1 VTVTRVGC
9 TGWSYADW
17 VGPFYPPGTPPG
29 EFLSRYAQVFDFAEV
44 DSSFYRAP
52 SPFLAQR
59 WVNATPDPFLFALK
73 IPQAVSHAT
82 PGSPIDLELGK
93 FLQGIGP
100 LQVGGKLGPVV
111 AQFPASFR
119 RPAGVA
125 HLQAILDA
133 VPRSLRLA
141 VELRH
146 RSWWV
151 PETQQQLEARGA
163 GLVWS
168 VVPSTRP
175 PYWITSDFVYG
186 RFVGD
191 RALTTFDRIQRD
203 ERDQME
209 LMRDHLL
216 VEGAS
221 AAEHYLLVNNHFMG
235 FGPGT
240 AAIVREVLGL
250 PPVDL
255 EAARR
260 PAGQHALGEFG
271 EPS

>member
-1 VTVTRVGC
+1 MTATRVGC
-9 TGWSYADW
+9 TGWSYEDW
-17 VGPFYPPGTPPG
+17 VGPFYPAGTPPG
-29 EFLSRYAQVFDFAEV
+29 EFLLRYAQVFDFAEV

-52 SPFLAQR
+52 NTFLTTR
-59 WVNATPDPFLFALK
+59 WATVTPDAFRFSLK
-73 IPQAVSHAT
+73 VPKAVSHAEAGT
-82 PGSPIDLELGK
+82 DIAGELQK
-93 FLQGIGP
+93 FLQGIEP
-100 LQVGGKLGPVV
+100 LRPSGKLGPVV

-125 HLQAILDA
+125 HLQSILDS
-133 VPRSLRLA
+133 VPRSLPLA

-151 PETQQQLEARGA
+151 PETRQQLERHAA
-163 GLVWS
+163 ALVWS

-175 PYWITSDFVYG
+175 PYWVTSDFVYA

-191 RALTTFDRIQRD
+191 RALTQFDRIQRD

-216 VEGAS
+216 AEGAS
-221 AAEHYLLVNNHFMG
+221 AKEHYLLVNNHFMG

-240 AAIVREVLGL
+240 AVVLREVLGL

-260 PAGQHALGEFG
+260 LPGQHALAEFA